1 MRILNGGK
9 AVSVKKSALETHALA
24 VVRRLKK
31 LYPEHVIP
39 LHHKNAWQLLCAVIL
54 SAQCTDARVNTI
66 TPRLFKAY
74 PDVRALASAEPE
86 DVEKII
92 HSAGFYHSKALS
104 LIESSRRICEAFGGE
119 VPQNMEDL
127 LSLRGVARKTAN
139 VMLGDYFKKPAGIVV
154 DTHVKRLAFRLGLTK
169 QTDPVKVEKDL
180 TQIIPYEYWGWIAI
194 ALILHGRQVCNARKP
209 ACSACKLAGLCP
221 HKGVKTS
228 C

>member
-1 MRILNGGK
+1 MP
-9 AVSVKKSALETHALA
+9 AKKTDVSALLAAL
-24 VVRRLKK
+24 RK
-31 LYPEHVIP
+31 LYPKHIIP
-39 LHHKNAWQLLCAVIL
+39 LHHQSAWQLLCAVIL
-54 SAQCTDARVNTI
+54 SAQCTDARVNQI
-66 TPRLFKAY
+66 TPHLFKKY
-74 PDVRALASAEPE
+74 PTAHALAAADLK

-104 LIESSRRICEAFGGE
+104 LIESSKRICEVFGGE
-119 VPQNMEDL
+119 VPQTMEDL

-180 TQIIPYEYWGWIAI
+180 VKIIPYEYWGWLAI

-209 ACSACKLAGLCP
+209 LCSQCKMAPLCP
-221 HKGVKTS
+221 QKGVKV
-228 C
+228 CV

>member
-1 MRILNGGK
+1 MP
-9 AVSVKKSALETHALA
+9 AKKTDVSALLAAL
-24 VVRRLKK
+24 RK
-31 LYPEHVIP
+31 LYPKHIIP
-39 LHHKNAWQLLCAVIL
+39 LHHQSAWQLLCAVIL
-54 SAQCTDARVNTI
+54 SAQCTDARVNQI
-66 TPRLFKAY
+66 TPHLFKKY
-74 PDVRALASAEPE
+74 PTAHALAAADLK

-104 LIESSRRICEAFGGE
+104 LIESSKRICEVFGGE

-169 QTDPVKVEKDL
+169 QTNPVKVEKDL
-180 TQIIPYEYWGWIAI
+180 VKIIPYKYWGWLAI

-209 ACSACKLAGLCP
+209 LCSQCKMAPLCP
-221 HKGVKTS
+221 QKGVKTVA
-228 C
+228 

>member
-1 MRILNGGK
+1 MPNGGK
-9 AVSVKKSALETHALA
+9 TMPAKKNALETHTLA
-24 VVRRLKK
+24 AVKQLKK

-66 TPRLFKAY
+66 TPQLFKAY
-74 PDVRALASAEPE
+74 PTVRDLAAADLK

-104 LIESSRRICEAFGGE
+104 LTESSKRICEVFDGE

-180 TQIIPYEYWGWIAI
+180 TKIIPYEYWGWIAI
-194 ALILHGRQVCNARKP
+194 ALILHGRQVCIARKP

-221 HKGVKTS
+221 RNGVKLS
-228 C
+228 A

>member
-1 MRILNGGK
+1 MP
-9 AVSVKKSALETHALA
+9 AKKTDVSALLAAL
-24 VVRRLKK
+24 RK
-31 LYPEHVIP
+31 LYPKHIIP
-39 LHHKNAWQLLCAVIL
+39 LHHQSAWQLLCAVIL
-54 SAQCTDARVNTI
+54 SAQCTDARVNQI
-66 TPRLFKAY
+66 TPHLFKKY
-74 PDVRALASAEPE
+74 PTAHALAAADLK

-104 LIESSRRICEAFGGE
+104 LIESSKRICEVFGGE

-154 DTHVKRLAFRLGLTK
+154 DTHVKRLAFRLGLTR

-180 TQIIPYEYWGWIAI
+180 VKIIPYKYWGWIAI

-209 ACSACKLAGLCP
+209 LCSQCKLAPLCP
-221 HKGVKTS
+221 QKGVKTVA
-228 C
+228 

>member
-1 MRILNGGK
+1 MP
-9 AVSVKKSALETHALA
+9 AKKTDVSALLAAL
-24 VVRRLKK
+24 RK
-31 LYPEHVIP
+31 LYPKHIIP
-39 LHHKNAWQLLCAVIL
+39 LHHQNAWQLLCAVIL
-54 SAQCTDARVNTI
+54 SAQCTDARVNQI
-66 TPRLFKAY
+66 TPHLFKKY
-74 PDVRALASAEPE
+74 PTAHALAAADLK

-104 LIESSRRICEAFGGE
+104 LIESSKRICEVFGGE

-154 DTHVKRLAFRLGLTK
+154 DTHVKRLAFRLGLTR

-180 TQIIPYEYWGWIAI
+180 VKIIPYKYWGWIAI

-209 ACSACKLAGLCP
+209 LCSQCKLAPLCP
-221 HKGVKTS
+221 QKGVQTVA
-228 C
+228 

>member
-1 MRILNGGK
+1 MLK
-9 AVSVKKSALETHALA
+9 E
-24 VVRRLKK
+24 LKK

-39 LHHKNAWQLLCAVIL
+39 LRHGNAWQLLCAVIL

-66 TPRLFKAY
+66 TPGLFKKY
-74 PDVRALASAEPE
+74 PTVQKLAAAEVQ

-104 LIESSRRICEAFGGE
+104 LIESSKRICEVFGGE
-119 VPQNMEDL
+119 VPQNMDDL

-169 QTDPVKVEKDL
+169 ETDPVKVEKDL
-180 TQIIPYEYWGWIAI
+180 TKIIPYEYWGWLAI

-209 ACSACKLAGLCP
+209 ECSRCTLSNLCQRN
-221 HKGVKTS
+221 GVKVS
-228 C
+228 A

>member
-1 MRILNGGK
+1 MPI
-9 AVSVKKSALETHALA
+9 KKTTLQTHALD
-24 VVRRLKK
+24 VVKQLKK

-66 TPRLFKAY
+66 TPHLFKKYPTVKDLAY
-74 PDVRALASAEPE
+74 ADIKE
-86 DVEKII
+86 VEKII

-104 LIESSRRICEAFGGE
+104 LIESSKRLCEVFGGE
-119 VPQNMEDL
+119 VPQCMEDL

-154 DTHVKRLAFRLGLTK
+154 DTHVKRLSFRLGLTK

-180 TQIIPYEYWGWIAI
+180 TKIIPYEYWGWIAI

-209 ACSACKLAGLCP
+209 ACLKCKLADLCP
-221 HKGVKTS
+221 HLGVKVS
-228 C
+228 A

>member
-1 MRILNGGK
+1 MP
-9 AVSVKKSALETHALA
+9 AKKNALETHALA
-24 VVRRLKK
+24 VVKQLKK

-39 LHHKNAWQLLCAVIL
+39 LHHGNAWQLLCAVIL

-66 TPRLFKAY
+66 TPHLFKKY
-74 PDVRALASAEPE
+74 PTVQHLACADIKE
-86 DVEKII
+86 VEEII

-104 LIESSRRICEAFGGE
+104 LIESSKRICEVFGGE
-119 VPQNMEDL
+119 VPQNMDDL

-180 TQIIPYEYWGWIAI
+180 TKIIPYEYWGWIAI

-209 ACSACKLAGLCP
+209 ECSKCKLAGLCP
-221 HKGVKTS
+221 RNGVKTS
-228 C
+228 A

>member
-1 MRILNGGK
+1 MP
-9 AVSVKKSALETHALA
+9 AKKKRDVMPL
-24 VVRRLKK
+24 VRALKK

-39 LHHKNAWQLLCAVIL
+39 LHHQNAWQLLCAVIL

-66 TPRLFKAY
+66 TPHLFKKY
-74 PDVRALASAEPE
+74 PDAAALARA
-86 DVEKII
+86 DVKEVEQII

-104 LIESSRRICEAFGGE
+104 LIESSKRICEAFGGE
-119 VPQNMEDL
+119 VPQNMDDL

-180 TQIIPYEYWGWIAI
+180 TALIPYAYWGWIAI

-209 ACSACKLAGLCP
+209 ECSRCALAGLCP
-221 HKGVKTS
+221 QNGVKTRA
-228 C
+228 

>member
-1 MRILNGGK
+1 MP
-9 AVSVKKSALETHALA
+9 AKKTDVSALLAAL
-24 VVRRLKK
+24 RK
-31 LYPEHVIP
+31 LYPKHIIP
-39 LHHKNAWQLLCAVIL
+39 LHHQSAWQLLCAVIL
-54 SAQCTDARVNTI
+54 SAQCTDARVNQI
-66 TPRLFKAY
+66 TPHLFKKY
-74 PDVRALASAEPE
+74 PTAHALAAADLK

-104 LIESSRRICEAFGGE
+104 LIESSKRICEVFGGE

-154 DTHVKRLAFRLGLTK
+154 DTHVKRLAFRLGLTR

-180 TQIIPYEYWGWIAI
+180 VKIIPYEYWGWIAI

-209 ACSACKLAGLCP
+209 LCSQCKMAPLCP
-221 HKGVKTS
+221 RKGVKTVA
-228 C
+228 